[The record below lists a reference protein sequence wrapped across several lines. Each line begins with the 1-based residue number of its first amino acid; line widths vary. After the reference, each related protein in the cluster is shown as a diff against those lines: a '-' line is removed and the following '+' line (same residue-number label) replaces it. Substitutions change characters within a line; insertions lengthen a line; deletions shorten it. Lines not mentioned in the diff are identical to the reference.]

1 MSKRTLNNQT
11 SHIMAKAL
19 ITVPIDL
26 TESDAT
32 GAVLKASE
40 NSRLLVFG
48 KTLLG
53 ALTAFIGAPAWAIRN
68 LNTALS
74 GATVTRNLHVV
85 KKGTRFF
92 VTQDTATG
100 VNLAEEAQLQFKS
113 FGSFGEFVR
122 RCLDG
127 EISMGST
134 PATQGSSGTPG
145 KFTLTLPGGSGG
157 ALETDGTLVFGSVGS
172 IPVGP
177 GVNITQ
183 PADIGAAIEMLLG
196 NRTYG
201 YVVVAQEM
209 GSMTIDVNLTANN
222 DVTEIT
228 GDFGTFTRTGYTAP
242 VAGSPG
248 NPANAIAL
256 DQIAG
261 TVRFVYIPSIP
272 AGTDLL
278 NVTRDT
284 ATLTSIFE

>member
-1 MSKRTLNNQT
+1 
-11 SHIMAKAL
+11 MAKAL

-68 LNTALS
+68 LNAALS
-74 GATVTRNLHVV
+74 GATVTRTLHVV

-100 VNLAEEAQLQFKS
+100 VNLAEEAELQFKS

-134 PATQGSSGTPG
+134 PDVQPSAGTPG
-145 KFTLTLPGGSGG
+145 KFTFTLPVGSGG
-157 ALETDGTLVFGSVGS
+157 ALETDGTLYFGSAGDLP
-172 IPVGP
+172 IGP
-177 GVNITQ
+177 DVSATQ
-183 PADIGAAIEMLLG
+183 PSDIGAAIETLLG
-196 NRTYG
+196 NKTYG
-201 YVVVAQEM
+201 YVVVSQEM
-209 GSMTIDVNLTANN
+209 GSMVIDINLTANN

-228 GDFGTFTRTGYTAP
+228 GDFGTFARTGYTAP

-248 NPANAIAL
+248 NPANAISL

-261 TVRFVYIPSIP
+261 TVRFVFIPSIP

-284 ATLTSIFE
+284 ASVTSVFE